1 MLEFWREEVQ
11 VARLFFYVA
20 GFRGDW
26 KALKQVFNFD
36 RYVCIGLGLL
46 NFVVRRLGVK
56 NCSLLQV
63 CWKCSATKG
72 LRDLAYAFTDTRECA
87 RFWEDLYTQCPW
99 KYLPAYAT
107 LPGFEISAIAPDLLR
122 VWHLGV
128 GRDVLGSSLAIML
141 SNGVFGPGSAKNKLM
156 EATNRLRRFASSS
169 GYSLRLK
176 KSTKNKLNWK
186 QRCYPEL
193 KSSGYDTFVVHQWV
207 MNELHTFS
215 ESLPADL
222 LACLWASNHFLSIW
236 TNAGRWLSP
245 AEHANVK
252 EAGKIF
258 MQAYCALAKRAARD
272 QVRLYKVRPKLHL
285 LHHLVR
291 QETRKNPHFFS
302 AWMDEDGLKKLMKVL
317 KLTDARSAEKRLLQR
332 WLLGLPDTWKQVR
345 AAKNTQAAALFWNSS
360 RSYPMAQGAAFLPA

>member
-1 MLEFWREEVQ
+1 MAKAGHLDMLVEDWDMVPKYWAEYCQEHRAHP

-36 RYVCIGLGLL
+36 RRQGI
-46 NFVVRRLGVK
+46 K

-72 LRDLAYAFTDTRECA
+72 SHDVADVACAFTDTRGCA
-87 RFWEDLYTQCPW
+87 RFWADLHTQCPW

-107 LPGFEISAIAPDLLR
+107 LPGFEISAIVPDLLH

-141 SNGVFGPGSAKNKLM
+141 SNGVFGPGSAMNKLM

-176 KSTKNKLNWK
+176 KLTKNKLNWK

-207 MNELHTFS
+207 MNELHTFP

-222 LACLWASNHFLSIW
+222 IACLWASNHFLSIW

-258 MQAYCALAKRAARD
+258 TQAYCALAKKAARD

-285 LHHLVR
+285 LHHLAR
-291 QETRKNPHFFS
+291 QETRKNPHYF
-302 AWMDEDGLKKLMKVL
+302 ATWMDEDGLKKLVKVL
-317 KLTDARSAEKRLLQR
+317 KLSDARSAEKRLLQR
-332 WLLGLPDTWKQVR
+332 WLLGLPDAWKQ
-345 AAKNTQAAALFWNSS
+345 
-360 RSYPMAQGAAFLPA
+360 

>member
-1 MLEFWREEVQ
+1 MLEFWRQEVQ

-36 RYVCIGLGLL
+36 RYADRDEARVAALCRVGAFKLRCQGI
-46 NFVVRRLGVK
+46 K

-72 LRDLAYAFTDTRECA
+72 LRDVAYAFTDTRECA
-87 RFWEDLYTQCPW
+87 RFWEDLHTQCPW

-107 LPGFEISAIAPDLLR
+107 LPGFEISAIVPDLLH

-141 SNGVFGPGSAKNKLM
+141 SNRVFGPGSAMNKLM

-176 KSTKNKLNWK
+176 KLTKNKLNLK

-193 KSSGYDTFVVHQWV
+193 KSSGFDTFIV
-207 MNELHTFS
+207 
-215 ESLPADL
+215 PADVI
-222 LACLWASNHFLSIW
+222 ACLWASNHFLSIW

-252 EAGKIF
+252 EAGEIF
-258 MQAYCALAKRAARD
+258 MQAYCALAKKAARD

-291 QETRKNPHFFS
+291 QETRKNPHYF
-302 AWMDEDGLKKLMKVL
+302 ATWMDEDGLKKLMKVL
-317 KLTDARSAEKRLLQR
+317 KLSDARSADKRLLQR

-345 AAKNTQAAALFWNSS
+345 AAKKHSGSGF
-360 RSYPMAQGAAFLPA
+360 F